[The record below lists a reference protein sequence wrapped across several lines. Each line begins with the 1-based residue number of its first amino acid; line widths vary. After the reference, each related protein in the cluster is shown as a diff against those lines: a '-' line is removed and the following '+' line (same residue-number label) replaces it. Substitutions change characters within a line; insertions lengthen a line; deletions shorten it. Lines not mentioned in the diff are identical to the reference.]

1 MGDKQRESVEALWRG
16 RLARFQKSNLTVA
29 EFCRQEGIS
38 NPSFYQWRKRLAKSA
53 GRSKQMPAP
62 AKTAQAPLVPVKVC
76 SSVLVEIEFPNGIRM
91 RVPAG
96 NAEALRCVILAG
108 KELLEEATRC

>member
-1 MGDKQRESVEALWRG
+1 MGGKQRESAEALLRD
-16 RLARFQKSNLTVA
+16 RLARFRKSKLTVA

-38 NPSFYQWRKRLAKSA
+38 NPSFYQWRKRLGRDAAKSEQV
-53 GRSKQMPAP
+53 RAP
-62 AKTAQAPLVPVKVC
+62 ANTARSPLVPVKVS

-96 NAEALRCVILAG
+96 NADALRCVILAG
-108 KELLEEATRC
+108 KELLEATRC